1 MSTNISARYTR
12 ELTSYDFLKAAA
24 VILMVIDH
32 AGFYLYADETW
43 MRVIGRLCVP
53 IWFFLI
59 GYARTAEIPGI
70 IWVGAVLVSAS
81 CVISGIYIL
90 PLNILFSI
98 IIARLLREEMASHA
112 LHNAE
117 TLRGM
122 YLILVLAYLP
132 TSIFFEYGTL
142 GFLFV
147 VMGFMVRNWEEVTQ
161 RIAKRYLILYVAMS
175 FAAYWV
181 FQGAI
186 APEISAAQILFLTAG
201 LFLVA
206 LILMRFRLVT
216 FPKLTSGIGPLAG
229 IVRILGRRTLEIY
242 VLHIIILRVAAAYLF
257 PEKFP
262 FMELK
267 IISENVLKAIG

>member
-1 MSTNISARYTR
+1 MSTNISARYPR

-24 VILMVIDH
+24 VILMVVDH
-32 AGFYLYADETW
+32 AGFYLYDDETW

-59 GYARTAEIPGI
+59 GYARTAEIPRV

-98 IIARLLREEMASHA
+98 IIARLLRQEMASHA

-132 TSIFFEYGTL
+132 TSILFEYGTL

-147 VMGFMVRNWEEVTQ
+147 VMGFMARNWEEVSQ

-186 APEISAAQILFLTAG
+186 APEISALQILFLTAG

-216 FPKLTSGIGPLAG
+216 FPKLTRAIGPLAG

-242 VLHIIILRVAAAYLF
+242 VLHIVMLRVAAAYLF

>member
-1 MSTNISARYTR
+1 MSTNISARYPR

-32 AGFYLYADETW
+32 AGFYLYDDETW

-59 GYARTAEIPGI
+59 GYARTSEIPRA
-70 IWVGAVLVSAS
+70 IWVGAVLVSVS

-98 IIARLLREEMASHA
+98 IIARLLRQEMASHA

-132 TSIFFEYGTL
+132 TSILFEYGTL

-147 VMGFMVRNWEEVTQ
+147 VMGFMARNWEEVSQ

-186 APEISAAQILFLTAG
+186 APEISALQILFLTAG

-216 FPKLTSGIGPLAG
+216 FPKLTRAIGPLAG

-242 VLHIIILRVAAAYLF
+242 VLHIVMLRVAAAYLF

-267 IISENVLKAIG
+267 IISENVMKAIG

>member
-1 MSTNISARYTR
+1 MSTNISSRYPR

-24 VILMVIDH
+24 VIFMVIDH
-32 AGFYLYADETW
+32 AGFYLYEDDTW

-59 GYARTAEIPGI
+59 GYARTAEIPRVL
-70 IWVGAVLVSAS
+70 WLGALVVMAS
-81 CVISGIYIL
+81 CLISGIYIL
-90 PLNILFSI
+90 PLNILVTI
-98 IIARLLREEMASHA
+98 IVARLLRDDLARHA

-132 TSIFFEYGTL
+132 TSILFEYGTL

-147 VMGFMVRNWEEVTQ
+147 IMGLMVRNWEEVSQ
-161 RIAKRYLILYVAMS
+161 QIAKPYLILYVAMS
-175 FAAYWV
+175 FAAYWLL
-181 FQGAI
+181 QGAI
-186 APEISAAQILFLTAG
+186 ASEIAGPQILFLTAG

-206 LILMRFRLVT
+206 LVLMKFRLVT
-216 FPKLTSGIGPLAG
+216 FPKLTSGIGSMAA

-242 VLHIIILRVAAAYLF
+242 IFHIIVLRVAAAYLF

-267 IISENVLKAIG
+267 IISENVIKAIG

>member
-1 MSTNISARYTR
+1 MSTNISARYSK

-32 AGFYLYADETW
+32 AGFYLYDDETW

-59 GYARTAEIPGI
+59 GYARTAEIPRI

-98 IIARLLREEMASHA
+98 IIARLLREEMARHA
-112 LHNAE
+112 LYNAE

-132 TSIFFEYGTL
+132 TSILFEYGTL

-147 VMGFMVRNWEEVTQ
+147 VMGFMARNWEDVTQ

-206 LILMRFRLVT
+206 LILMRFRSVT
-216 FPKLTSGIGPLAG
+216 FPKLTGGIGPFAA
-229 IVRILGRRTLEIY
+229 IVRILGRWTLEIY
-242 VLHIIILRVAAAYLF
+242 VLHIIVLRAAAAYLF

-262 FMELK
+262 FMELR

>member
-1 MSTNISARYTR
+1 MSTNISARYPR

-24 VILMVIDH
+24 VILMIIDH
-32 AGFYLYADETW
+32 AGFYLYDDETW

-59 GYARTAEIPGI
+59 GYARTAEIPRV

-98 IIARLLREEMASHA
+98 IIARLLREEMANHA

-132 TSIFFEYGTL
+132 ASILFEYGTL

-147 VMGFMVRNWEEVTQ
+147 VMGFMARNWEDVTQ

-175 FAAYWV
+175 FAAYWL

-216 FPKLTSGIGPLAG
+216 FPKLTSGIGPFAG

-267 IISENVLKAIG
+267 IISENVIKAIG